1 MTIRGLV
8 CGVCAGA
15 IALAMLVVASRDA
28 RSGQT
33 TQDRDSSV
41 TQMRDGMVQ
50 QDRDGSTRHQDRD
63 SGVRVENRDH

>member
-33 TQDRDSSV
+33 SQDRDGSV
-41 TQMRDGMVQ
+41 TQMRDGMAQ
-50 QDRDGSTRHQDRD
+50 QGRDSSVRQDRD